1 MKSELKVIDP
11 ESGEESSCASVL
23 KILADETRLGVV
35 ERLLDGP
42 LNVAEI
48 NEHLQVEPTLLS
60 HHLKVLRESHLVEVE
75 RQGKH
80 LVYRLSSALLAR
92 RRGRALDLGCCKLS
106 FQ

>member
-11 ESGEESSCASVL
+11 ESGEEASCASVL

-60 HHLKVLRESHLVEVE
+60 HHLKVLRQAHLVEVE

-80 LVYRLSSALLAR
+80 LVYRLSPASLAR